1 MRRARL
7 DIIHTRQKG
16 NLMKAI
22 IKTWVLGL
30 FISGIAACQTLEE
43 AGPSEEA
50 TTEAATEATTEAASR
65 SLGEQSHAALGAEQ
79 PLLGLCR
86 NVCTYGNCG
95 ECSFAGGNETN
106 CYIWNGCGGKYPTP

>member
-1 MRRARL
+1 
-7 DIIHTRQKG
+7 
-16 NLMKAI
+16 MKAI

-50 TTEAATEATTEAASR
+50 TTEAATEAATEATAGAATR
-65 SLGEQSHAALGAEQ
+65 SLGEQSRAAPAEEQ
-79 PLLGLCR
+79 PLLELCR

-95 ECSFAGGNETN
+95 PCSFAGGNETT
-106 CYIWNGCGGKYPTP
+106 CYIWNGCGGKYPIP